1 MVPLSLPL
9 DIPSA
14 ASALIEAASEIGGAV
29 VMYTHDDRIAWA
41 NDAQRRLVPDLRYDA
56 SETYATIFWRMLE
69 TGRIGNTM
77 AARNPQQW
85 LDFAVA
91 TRHSMANMEFV
102 NTYPWGQMLVS
113 QLRLDNGVSIQARVD
128 LAIAGVDRYFNAPA
142 VGVGVVMAAKAQRE
156 MKTFQATLDG
166 LELGLALVNRSGS
179 IIHANGS
186 MRDLIEQRDGLE
198 EAANRSLCACDQCD
212 DMVLQQAI
220 EAAAERP
227 IRTPVLLPIRRLN
240 GRSPHL
246 LAVSS
251 GASPGTAVV
260 VVSRFGESIDDIA
273 SALQQAFNLTAAEAQ
288 VTARLGAG
296 MSIAEISQERG
307 VSEGTVYNQVKA
319 IKASLRRSSFAAKG
333 LHDISALVMKV
344 AAIARAFRAHN

>member
-1 MVPLSLPL
+1 MVMHNLPVDLSSPALSLV
-9 DIPSA
+9 
-14 ASALIEAASEIGGAV
+14 EAATEVGGAV
-29 VMYTHDDRIAWA
+29 VMYAPDDSIAWA
-41 NDAQRRLVPDLRYDA
+41 NDAQRRLVPELRYGA
-56 SETYATIFWRMLE
+56 EETYETIFWCMLE
-69 TGRIGNTM
+69 TGRIGNKM
-77 AARNPQQW
+77 AASNPQQW
-85 LDFAVA
+85 LAFAVA
-91 TRHSMANMEFV
+91 TRHSMANLEFV

-156 MKTFQATLDG
+156 LKTFQATLDG

-186 MRDLIEQRDGLE
+186 MRDLIKKCDGLE

-212 DMVLQQAI
+212 DMMLQRAI
-220 EAAAERP
+220 SLAAERP
-227 IRTPVLLPIRRLN
+227 MRTPVLVPIRRLN

-296 MSIAEISQERG
+296 MSIAEISHERG

-319 IKASLRRSSFAAKG
+319 IKASLRRSNFAAKG

-344 AAIARAFRAHN
+344 AAIARAFRA